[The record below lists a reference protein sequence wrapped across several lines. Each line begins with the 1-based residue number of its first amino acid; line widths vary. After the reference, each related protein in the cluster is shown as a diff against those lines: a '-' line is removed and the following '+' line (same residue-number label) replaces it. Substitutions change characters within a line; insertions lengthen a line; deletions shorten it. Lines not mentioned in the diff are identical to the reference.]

1 MLAYD
6 VGLAIAA
13 GAIYNL
19 AGMSPGAVRP
29 ENLQSP
35 PRTTSLTFADASA
48 HSSSACTT
56 TQEGLGALSASL
68 RHITSSCWPSSERP
82 DRGAPNS
89 STDKAG
95 FYVSISAATASLF
108 STSPELKPLAVP
120 MSPFMTKNPRQTW
133 EDAMSQLTVSN
144 RKDAMSTMKKT
155 NSAHRD
161 PRHSLPAFG
170 TWEDHKSKFSP
181 RKARMSASHLTWEDA
196 MSGYRCLYV
205 RLLVLHISLCAPAVA
220 RRQRVLVCPPLLSLF
235 RCLFWLFYTSIIP
248 PLPCHSVGLR
258 TTTRQ

>member
-1 MLAYD
+1 MLSCY

-13 GAIYNL
+13 GGICNL
-19 AGMSPGAVRP
+19 AGMSSGAVRS
-29 ENLQSP
+29 ERLQLP
-35 PRTTSLTFADASA
+35 PRTTSLMFADASA
-48 HSSSACTT
+48 HSSSGRTT
-56 TQEGLGALSASL
+56 TQQGLGALSASL
-68 RHITSSCWPSSERP
+68 RHITSSSWPSSERP

-120 MSPFMTKNPRQTW
+120 MSPFVTKNPPRRTW

-170 TWEDHKSKFSP
+170 TWDEDKRKLSP
-181 RKARMSASHLTWEDA
+181 HKARISASHLTWEDA
-196 MSGYRCLYV
+196 MSGYRCLCL
-205 RLLVLHISLCAPAVA
+205 RLLFLHISAC
-220 RRQRVLVCPPLLSLF
+220 VLRL
-235 RCLFWLFYTSIIP
+235 
-248 PLPCHSVGLR
+248 HAGKDD
-258 TTTRQ
+258 

>member
-1 MLAYD
+1 MLACD
-6 VGLAIAA
+6 EGLAIAA

-19 AGMSPGAVRP
+19 AGMSPGAVRSK
-29 ENLQSP
+29 NLHLP

-56 TQEGLGALSASL
+56 TQQGLGALSASL
-68 RHITSSCWPSSERP
+68 RHITSSSWPSSERP
-82 DRGAPNS
+82 DGSAQNS

-120 MSPFMTKNPRQTW
+120 MSPFVTKNPRQTW

-170 TWEDHKSKFSP
+170 TWEDHKSKLSP

-196 MSGYRCLYV
+196 MSGYRCLCV
-205 RLLVLHISLCAPAVA
+205 RLVVLHVSLCAPAVA
-220 RRQRVLVCPPLLSLF
+220 RRQRVLVCPPLLSLH
-235 RCLFWLFYTSIIP
+235 RCPFWLFYTSIIP

-258 TTTRQ
+258 TTTCQ